1 MLFFLLESF
10 IILLP
15 LLGSIA
21 FMTLAE
27 RKAMASM
34 QRRVGPNVVGFYG
47 TLQPFADGLKLL
59 LKEAVIPSHA
69 NKVIFLVSP
78 FITLS
83 LALMGWAVIPFA
95 KGTALADISLGVL
108 FLMAVSSLGIYGVLL
123 AGWSAHSK
131 YAFLG
136 SLRSSAQLVSY
147 ELPLAMVILIIVSIT
162 GSLSFLQIVEFQQ
175 GVWLIIP
182 LLPLSLVWFII
193 ILAETNRAP
202 FDLPES
208 ESELV
213 AGFMTEHSAL
223 PFAFFF
229 LAEYGSIL
237 LMSALTG
244 ILFFGGYLLPFGL
257 SPSPFLQCFV
267 LGVKSSL
274 IFFLFI
280 WIRATLPRVR
290 FDQLMRLCW
299 TSLLPLGFSLVVLT
313 ICFLV
318 AFDATPL

>member
-1 MLFFLLESF
+1 
-10 IILLP
+10 
-15 LLGSIA
+15 
-21 FMTLAE
+21 MTLAE
-27 RKAMASM
+27 RKVMASM

-69 NKVIFLVSP
+69 NKAIFLISP

-83 LALMGWAVIPFA
+83 LALMGWAVVPFA

-123 AGWSAHSK
+123 AGWSANSK

-175 GVWLIIP
+175 GVWLILPIFP
-182 LLPLSLVWFII
+182 LFVTWFLI

-202 FDLPES
+202 FDLPEA
-208 ESELV
+208 EQELI
-213 AGFMTEHSAL
+213 AGFMVEHSAI
-223 PFAFFF
+223 PFAFFY

-237 LMSALTG
+237 LMSTLTS
-244 ILFFGGYLLPFGL
+244 IFFLGGYLVPFGL
-257 SPSPFLQCFV
+257 SSNPFWQSLT
-267 LGVKSSL
+267 LGLKSSL
-274 IFFLFI
+274 FFFIFV
-280 WIRATLPRVR
+280 WVRATLPRVR
-290 FDQLMRLCW
+290 FDQLMVLCW
-299 TSLLPLGFSLVVLT
+299 CSLLPLGFAFVVLT
-313 ICFLV
+313 LCILV
-318 AFDATPL
+318 AFDAAPF

>member
-27 RKAMASM
+27 RKVMASM

-83 LALMGWAVIPFA
+83 LALMGWAVVPFA
-95 KGTALADISLGVL
+95 KGTALADINLGVL

-123 AGWSAHSK
+123 AGWSANSK

-202 FDLPES
+202 FDLPEA
-208 ESELV
+208 EQELI
-213 AGFMTEHSAL
+213 AGFMVEHSAI
-223 PFAFFF
+223 PFAFFY

-237 LMSALTG
+237 LMSTLTS
-244 ILFFGGYLLPFGL
+244 IFFLGGYLVPFGL
-257 SPSPFLQCFV
+257 SSHPFWQSLT
-267 LGVKSSL
+267 LGLKSSL
-274 IFFLFI
+274 FFFIFV
-280 WIRATLPRVR
+280 WVRATLPRVR
-290 FDQLMRLCW
+290 FDQLMVLCW
-299 TSLLPLGFSLVVLT
+299 CSLLPLGFAFVVLT
-313 ICFLV
+313 LCILV

>member
-1 MLFFLLESF
+1 
-10 IILLP
+10 
-15 LLGSIA
+15 
-21 FMTLAE
+21 MTLAE
-27 RKAMASM
+27 RKVMASM

-69 NKVIFLVSP
+69 NKVLFLVSP

-83 LALMGWAVIPFA
+83 LALMGWAAIPFA
-95 KGTALADISLGVL
+95 KGTVLADISLGVL
-108 FLMAVSSLGIYGVLL
+108 FLLAISSLGVYGVLL
-123 AGWSAHSK
+123 AGWSANSK

-202 FDLPES
+202 FDLPEA
-208 ESELV
+208 EQELI
-213 AGFMTEHSAL
+213 AGFMVEHSAI
-223 PFAFFF
+223 PFAFFY

-237 LMSALTG
+237 LMSTLTS
-244 ILFFGGYLLPFGL
+244 IFFLGGYLVPFGL
-257 SPSPFLQCFV
+257 SSNPFWQSLT
-267 LGVKSSL
+267 LGLKSS
-274 IFFLFI
+274 IFFFI
-280 WIRATLPRVR
+280 FVWVRATLPRVR
-290 FDQLMRLCW
+290 FDQLMVLSWC
-299 TSLLPLGFSLVVLT
+299 SLLPLGFAFVVLT
-313 ICFLV
+313 ICILV
-318 AFDATPL
+318 AFDATPT

>member
-1 MLFFLLESF
+1 
-10 IILLP
+10 
-15 LLGSIA
+15 
-21 FMTLAE
+21 
-27 RKAMASM
+27 MASM

-69 NKVIFLVSP
+69 NKVLFLVSP

-83 LALMGWAVIPFA
+83 LALMGWAAIPFA
-95 KGTALADISLGVL
+95 KGTVLADISLGVL
-108 FLMAVSSLGIYGVLL
+108 FLLAISSLGVYGVLL
-123 AGWSAHSK
+123 AGWSANSK

-147 ELPLAMVILIIVSIT
+147 ELPLAMVVLIIVSIT

-202 FDLPES
+202 FDLPEA
-208 ESELV
+208 EQELI
-213 AGFMTEHSAL
+213 AGFMVEHSAI
-223 PFAFFF
+223 PFAFFY

-237 LMSALTG
+237 LMSTLTS
-244 ILFFGGYLLPFGL
+244 IFFLGGYLVPFGL
-257 SPSPFLQCFV
+257 SSNPFWQSLT
-267 LGVKSSL
+267 LGLKSSL
-274 IFFLFI
+274 FFFIFV
-280 WIRATLPRVR
+280 WVRATLPRVR
-290 FDQLMRLCW
+290 FDQLMVLSWC
-299 TSLLPLGFSLVVLT
+299 SLLPLGFAFVVLT
-313 ICFLV
+313 ICILV
-318 AFDATPL
+318 AFDATPT

>member
-1 MLFFLLESF
+1 MLSFLVDSF

-27 RKAMASM
+27 RKVMASM

-69 NKVIFLVSP
+69 NKVLFLVSP

-83 LALMGWAVIPFA
+83 LALMGWAAIPFA
-95 KGTALADISLGVL
+95 KGTVLADISLGVL
-108 FLMAVSSLGIYGVLL
+108 FLLAISSLGVYGVLL
-123 AGWSAHSK
+123 AGWSANSK

-147 ELPLAMVILIIVSIT
+147 ELPLAMVVLIIVSIT

-182 LLPLSLVWFII
+182 LLPLSLVWVII

-202 FDLPES
+202 FDLPEA
-208 ESELV
+208 EQELI
-213 AGFMTEHSAL
+213 AGFMVEHSAI
-223 PFAFFF
+223 PFAFFY

-237 LMSALTG
+237 LMSTLTS
-244 ILFFGGYLLPFGL
+244 IFFLGGYLVPFGL
-257 SPSPFLQCFV
+257 SSNPFWQSLT
-267 LGVKSSL
+267 LGLKSSL
-274 IFFLFI
+274 FFFIFV
-280 WIRATLPRVR
+280 WVRATLPRVR
-290 FDQLMRLCW
+290 FDQLMVLSWC
-299 TSLLPLGFSLVVLT
+299 SLLPLGFAFVVLT
-313 ICFLV
+313 ICILV
-318 AFDATPL
+318 AFDATPT

>member
-1 MLFFLLESF
+1 MLSFLVDSF

-27 RKAMASM
+27 RKVMASM

-69 NKVIFLVSP
+69 NKVLFLVSP

-83 LALMGWAVIPFA
+83 LALMGWAAIPFA
-95 KGTALADISLGVL
+95 KGTVLADISLGVL
-108 FLMAVSSLGIYGVLL
+108 FLLAISSLGVYGVLL
-123 AGWSAHSK
+123 AGWSANSK

-147 ELPLAMVILIIVSIT
+147 ELPLAMVVLIIVSIT

-202 FDLPES
+202 FDLPEA
-208 ESELV
+208 EQELI
-213 AGFMTEHSAL
+213 AGFMVEHSAI
-223 PFAFFF
+223 PFAFFY

-237 LMSALTG
+237 LMSTLTS
-244 ILFFGGYLLPFGL
+244 IFFLGGYLVPFGL
-257 SPSPFLQCFV
+257 SSNPFWQSLT
-267 LGVKSSL
+267 LGLKSSL
-274 IFFLFI
+274 FFFVFV
-280 WIRATLPRVR
+280 WVRATLPRVR
-290 FDQLMRLCW
+290 FDQLMVLSWC
-299 TSLLPLGFSLVVLT
+299 SLLPLGFAFVVLT
-313 ICFLV
+313 ICILV
-318 AFDATPL
+318 AFDATPT

>member
-10 IILLP
+10 MILLP

-27 RKAMASM
+27 RKVMASM

-123 AGWSAHSK
+123 AGWSANSK

-202 FDLPES
+202 FDLPEA
-208 ESELV
+208 EQELI
-213 AGFMTEHSAL
+213 AGFMVEHSAI
-223 PFAFFF
+223 PFAFFY

-237 LMSALTG
+237 LMSTLTS
-244 ILFFGGYLLPFGL
+244 IFFLGGYLVPFGL
-257 SPSPFLQCFV
+257 SSSPFWQSLT
-267 LGVKSSL
+267 LGLKSSL
-274 IFFLFI
+274 FFFLFV
-280 WIRATLPRVR
+280 WVRATLPRVR
-290 FDQLMRLCW
+290 FDQLMVLCW
-299 TSLLPLGFSLVVLT
+299 CSLLPLGFAFVVLT
-313 ICFLV
+313 ICILV
-318 AFDATPL
+318 AFDATPF

>member
-1 MLFFLLESF
+1 
-10 IILLP
+10 
-15 LLGSIA
+15 
-21 FMTLAE
+21 MTLAE
-27 RKAMASM
+27 RKVMASM

-69 NKVIFLVSP
+69 NKGIFLVAP

-83 LALMGWAVIPFA
+83 LALIGWAAIPFA
-95 KGTALADISLGVL
+95 KGTVLADISLGVL
-108 FLMAVSSLGIYGVLL
+108 FLLAVSSLGVYGVLL
-123 AGWSAHSK
+123 AGWSANSK

-202 FDLPES
+202 FDLPEA
-208 ESELV
+208 EQELI
-213 AGFMTEHSAL
+213 AGFMVEHSAI
-223 PFAFFF
+223 PFAFFY

-237 LMSALTG
+237 LMSTLTS
-244 ILFFGGYLLPFGL
+244 LFFLGGYLVPFGL
-257 SPSPFLQCFV
+257 SSNPFWQSLT
-267 LGVKSSL
+267 LGLKSSL
-274 IFFLFI
+274 CFFIFV
-280 WIRATLPRVR
+280 WVRATLPRVR
-290 FDQLMRLCW
+290 FDQLMVLSWC
-299 TSLLPLGFSLVVLT
+299 SLLPLGFAFVVLT
-313 ICFLV
+313 VCILV
-318 AFDATPL
+318 VFDATPF

>member
-1 MLFFLLESF
+1 
-10 IILLP
+10 
-15 LLGSIA
+15 
-21 FMTLAE
+21 MTLAE
-27 RKAMASM
+27 RKVMASM

-69 NKVIFLVSP
+69 NKAIFLVSP

-83 LALMGWAVIPFA
+83 LALMGWGVVPFA

-123 AGWSAHSK
+123 AGWSANSK

-147 ELPLAMVILIIVSIT
+147 ELPLAMVVLIIVSIT

-202 FDLPES
+202 FDLPEA
-208 ESELV
+208 EQELI
-213 AGFMTEHSAL
+213 AGFMVEHSAI
-223 PFAFFF
+223 PFAFFY

-237 LMSALTG
+237 LMSTLTS
-244 ILFFGGYLLPFGL
+244 IFFLGGYLVPFGL
-257 SPSPFLQCFV
+257 SSNPFWQSLT
-267 LGVKSSL
+267 LGLKSSL
-274 IFFLFI
+274 FFFIFV
-280 WIRATLPRVR
+280 WVRATLPRVR
-290 FDQLMRLCW
+290 FDQLMVLSWC
-299 TSLLPLGFSLVVLT
+299 SLLPLGFAFVVLT
-313 ICFLV
+313 ICILV
-318 AFDATPL
+318 AFDATP